1 MMCLSEVQ
9 HAGFIEALIS
19 RSQRLDIWMNCYS
32 SYILLIDTY
41 IDGVVNHIYPSKFQL
56 DTVNSSDTKVSF
68 LDLHLRLLECQ
79 IMLLT

>member
-9 HAGFIEALIS
+9 HAGFIEVLSS

-41 IDGVVNHIYPSKFQL
+41 IDGVVNHIYP
-56 DTVNSSDTKVSF
+56 
-68 LDLHLRLLECQ
+68 
-79 IMLLT
+79 